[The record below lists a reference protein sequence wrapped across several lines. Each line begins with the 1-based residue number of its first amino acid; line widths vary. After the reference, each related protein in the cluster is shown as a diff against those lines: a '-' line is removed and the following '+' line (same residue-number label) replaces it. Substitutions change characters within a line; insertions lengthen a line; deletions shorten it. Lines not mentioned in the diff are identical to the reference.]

1 LAILSKYLCPFFNST
16 SYIND
21 FSIRLKEIIYLF
33 LSSVLSLLFLY
44 LNTFLY
50 RNLLFDVFISF
61 MRIVSGGISQSSE
74 NIKSLGVSFSFH
86 G

>member
-1 LAILSKYLCPFFNST
+1 MIFLLN
-16 SYIND
+16 
-21 FSIRLKEIIYLF
+21 LKEIIYLF

-50 RNLLFDVFISF
+50 RYLLFDVFISF
-61 MRIVSGGISQSSE
+61 RRIVSGGFLQSSE
-74 NIKSLGVSFSFH
+74 NIKSLGASFSFH

>member
-1 LAILSKYLCPFFNST
+1 MIFLLN
-16 SYIND
+16 
-21 FSIRLKEIIYLF
+21 LKEIIYLF
-33 LSSVLSLLFLY
+33 FSSVLSLLFLY

>member
-1 LAILSKYLCPFFNST
+1 MIFLLN
-16 SYIND
+16 
-21 FSIRLKEIIYLF
+21 LKEIIYLF

>member
-1 LAILSKYLCPFFNST
+1 MIFLLN
-16 SYIND
+16 
-21 FSIRLKEIIYLF
+21 LKEIIYLF
-33 LSSVLSLLFLY
+33 LSLLFLY

-50 RNLLFDVFISF
+50 RYLLFDLFISF